1 MRLWTDQQRQQ
12 AADRA
17 RIYRP
22 WASSTGPRTV
32 LGKFRAS
39 RNSLKHGRFTYEK
52 KLMRWYLRLAI
63 MRIKQLKTHLNYQDL
78 KRENELRAKWG
89 IPRVAR
95 PDIKAFYPYF
105 KVHPLSAEAL
115 RNPKPKKTS
124 KDHEI
129 FDYFTSLSDE

>member
-1 MRLWTDQQRQQ
+1 MRQWTDEQRQQ

-52 KLMRWYLRLAI
+52 KLMRWYLRLAV
-63 MRIKQLKTHLNYQDL
+63 MRLKQLKTHFNYHDQ

-89 IPRVAR
+89 VSRPPR
-95 PDIKAFYPYF
+95 PDIRAFYPYF
-105 KVHPLSAEAL
+105 AVHPLDI
-115 RNPKPKKTS
+115 RCRQRKK
-124 KDHEI
+124 
-129 FDYFTSLSDE
+129 